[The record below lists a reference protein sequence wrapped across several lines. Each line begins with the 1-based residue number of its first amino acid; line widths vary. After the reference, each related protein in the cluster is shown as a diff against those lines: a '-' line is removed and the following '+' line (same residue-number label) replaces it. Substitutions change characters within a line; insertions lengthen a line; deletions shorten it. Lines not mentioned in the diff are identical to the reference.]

1 MNIVLVGLGS
11 IGKRHLANLQT
22 IWPCAKVWLVSA
34 SGRQF
39 TSNEVMGCT
48 QISLAQA
55 IAIKP
60 DFAVIASP
68 AHLHLSHAS
77 AFSDAGIPAL
87 IEKPLSHD
95 VHTAVEFRRTLKETD
110 PMFSVGY
117 CLRYLP
123 SALYVKQL
131 LNENKLGTVYLVQSV
146 VGQHLSQWRR
156 QTDFRNS
163 VSAKKE
169 LGGGAL
175 LELSHELDYLL
186 WLFGPM
192 VAKYC
197 HMTEQGELQLE
208 VEESVDLVLQSN
220 SSVICQVHLDF
231 LQQVPQRRCVIT
243 GQQGR
248 IEWDLIENS
257 VLLINGQGRQEIY
270 SEPAWDKNQMY
281 RLMLQDFYTAV
292 RNEKVAP
299 VPLQEGIAVLEL
311 IEQARLLAVRGK

>member
-11 IGKRHLANLQT
+11 IGKRHLANLQS
-22 IWPCAKVWLVSA
+22 IWPCAEVWLVSA
-34 SGRQF
+34 SGRHYA
-39 TSNEVMGCT
+39 SDEAMGCS

-77 AFSDAGIPAL
+77 AFCDAGIPAL

-95 VHTAVEFRRTLKETD
+95 VDSAVEFMRTVKATA

-123 SALYVKQL
+123 SARYVKQL
-131 LNENKLGTVYLVQSV
+131 LNEDKLGIVYLVQSV

-156 QTDFRNS
+156 HTDFRNS

-192 VAKYC
+192 AAKYC
-197 HMTEQGELQLE
+197 QVSEQGELQLE
-208 VEESVDLVLQSN
+208 VEESVDLVLQGSN
-220 SSVICQVHLDF
+220 KMICQVHLDF
-231 LQQVPQRRCVIT
+231 LQQVPQRRCVIS
-243 GQQGR
+243 GQLGR

-257 VLLINGQGRQEIY
+257 VFLFNAQGRQQIY
-270 SEPAWDKNQMY
+270 SEPTWDKNQMY
-281 RLMLQDFYTAV
+281 QLMLRDFYSAV
-292 RNEKVAP
+292 QNEKVAP
-299 VPLQEGIAVLEL
+299 VPLQDGMAVLKL
-311 IEQARLLAVRGK
+311 IAQARQLAVGEK